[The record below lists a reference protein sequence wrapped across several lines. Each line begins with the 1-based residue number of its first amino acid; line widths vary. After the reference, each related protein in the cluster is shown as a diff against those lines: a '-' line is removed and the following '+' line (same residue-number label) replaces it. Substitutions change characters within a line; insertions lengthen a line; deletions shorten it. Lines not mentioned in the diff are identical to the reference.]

1 MRSSAI
7 EMSRAR
13 RGHMAWICGDLV
25 MLLKKGSIPETVA
38 ELLEA
43 VFVAELCG
51 CSVRTVR
58 RLADSGRMPRPVKL
72 GSLIRWRRTD
82 VMDWIESG
90 CQPVLP
96 AKAPPR

>member
-1 MRSSAI
+1 M
-7 EMSRAR
+7 
-13 RGHMAWICGDLV
+13 
-25 MLLKKGSIPETVA
+25 MLPETGSIPETGA

-43 VFVAELCG
+43 AFVAELCG
-51 CSVRTVR
+51 CSARTVR

-72 GSLIRWRRTD
+72 GSLIRWRRTE

-90 CQPVLP
+90 CQPIQP